1 MQNLFKI
8 FVIFLMLKV
17 LSYWN
22 LNYRK
27 VEVILKNYK
36 LKVLSYWNLNVS
48 VEFLENIEK
57 DLKYYHIG
65 I

>member
-1 MQNLFKI
+1 MTA
-8 FVIFLMLKV
+8 LKV

-22 LNYRK
+22 LNAGNQKYM
-27 VEVILKNYK
+27 
-36 LKVLSYWNLNVS
+36 YWD
-48 VEFLENIEK
+48 K

>member
-1 MQNLFKI
+1 MALENSQQ
-8 FVIFLMLKV
+8 LKV

-22 LNYRK
+22 LNGKPTNLTIYLN
-27 VEVILKNYK
+27 V

-48 VEFLENIEK
+48 VEFLEMANK

>member
-36 LKVLSYWNLNVS
+36 LKVLSYWNLNGQIDPVKEVTAS
-48 VEFLENIEK
+48 F
-57 DLKYYHIG
+57 KYYHIG